1 MKKLFC
7 VAVLSCVLFFYSS
20 KARAQ
25 DYENAVGVRLGD
37 ENGLTFKKFISNNE
51 ALDFILSF
59 VSNNREKSSKLTGLY
74 EIHQQLPDTTPGL
87 GWYYGF
93 GGGLGSVKRKDLDR
107 EFLLAIDGVIG
118 LDYKFAND
126 PINISLDYKPTFEI
140 APNSDLDPLHIG
152 LSVRFTF

>member
-1 MKKLFC
+1 MKKLSTVFILFISLFS
-7 VAVLSCVLFFYSS
+7 LSYKLQ
-20 KARAQ
+20 AQ
-25 DYENAVGVRLGD
+25 DYNNAVGVRLGT
-37 ENGLTFKKFISNNE
+37 ENGLSFKTFIENDT

-59 VSNNREKSSKLTGLY
+59 TSNNSRKASRITALY
-74 EIHQQLPDTTPGL
+74 EVYEQLPDAPGL
-87 GWYYGF
+87 SWYYGA
-93 GGGLGSVKRKDLDR
+93 GGGLGSVKRKDQDK

-118 LDYKFAND
+118 LDYKFSND